1 MGDKPC
7 SDPVPTCTYAGAA
20 GGEPG
25 MESVRYAK
33 RTDDNHESVVRALRL
48 ILAKNGSVHDLSGA
62 GRGTPDIMV
71 GYQGRNFL
79 FEIKDGTK
87 SPSRRKLT
95 PAQQRFHRGWRGQ
108 VDTIETAAEAMEV
121 ILQST
126 Q

>member
-1 MGDKPC
+1 M
-7 SDPVPTCTYAGAA
+7 
-20 GGEPG
+20 
-25 MESVRYAK
+25 RYAK

-48 ILAKNGSVHDLSGA
+48 ILAKDGSVHDLSGA

-95 PAQQRFHRGWRGQ
+95 PAQQRFYRGWERACLLRGI
-108 VDTIETAAEAMEV
+108 DWRRAWETDLIAIRCQRAHTRAQRAVHREWN
-121 ILQST
+121 IR
-126 Q
+126 